1 VTQGL
6 KGYALGAPCFR
17 LVVARHLRE
26 DKPIRKDLPTY
37 NDKAPRTEVAANPAD
52 MDFGLQRKLGLFD
65 ATMLVMGGII
75 GSGIFINSYVVARQV
90 HTPLLIL
97 GAWFAGGLI
106 ALAGGFIWAELSA
119 QRPDVGGQYAYIREA
134 YHPAAA
140 FLYGWSLLL
149 VIQTGGMAAVAVTFA
164 HYFGQL
170 TGARIPQA
178 IVAAGALALLT
189 AVNCLGVRSG
199 GAVQSALMV
208 LKILAIASLVAC
220 GLLLIGPA
228 PAPPVQPLQA
238 GDKPISM
245 ATAMIPVL
253 FAYGGWQTSCFVAG
267 EVKEPRKNMPRA
279 LLIGVAGVI
288 TIYLAV
294 NYVYLRALG
303 PVELARVETP
313 ASAVMEMAL
322 GSKGAILIA
331 VGIAISTL
339 GFLSQSILTAPRVY
353 YAMATDGLFF
363 KSVAWLEPRTH
374 VPVVAIILQGIL
386 AMVIAVSGRYDQ
398 ILNYVVSVDF
408 IFFGLTGTCIF
419 IFRRRGLKRA
429 DEGGGAGASLASA
442 TGRAAEGK
450 ERQSYRVPGHPV
462 TTALFVAVCWTV
474 VVNTIYQYPSNT
486 VIGLVIVLG
495 GIPVYFFWRWW
506 RGSNER

>member
-1 VTQGL
+1 
-6 KGYALGAPCFR
+6 
-17 LVVARHLRE
+17 
-26 DKPIRKDLPTY
+26 
-37 NDKAPRTEVAANPAD
+37 
-52 MDFGLQRKLGLFD
+52 
-65 ATMLVMGGII
+65 MLVMGGII

-90 HTPLLIL
+90 HTPALIL
-97 GAWFAGGLI
+97 GAWLAGGFV

-119 QRPDVGGQYAYIREA
+119 LRPDVGGQYAYIREA

-164 HYFGQL
+164 RYFSQL
-170 TGARIPQA
+170 TGARLPQTA
-178 IVAAGALALLT
+178 IAAVALAVLT
-189 AVNCLGVRSG
+189 AVNCLGVRTG
-199 GAVQSALMV
+199 GTVQSILMV
-208 LKILAIASLVAC
+208 LKILAITALVLFGFA
-220 GLLLIGPA
+220 LISPA
-228 PAPPVQPLQA
+228 PAQVSQSPPPDDSPV
-238 GDKPISM
+238 SM

-267 EVKEPRKNMPRA
+267 EVKDPRKNMPRA

-322 GSKGAILIA
+322 GNAGAKLIA

-353 YAMATDGLFF
+353 YAMASDGLFF
-363 KSVAWLEPRTH
+363 KSVAWLDPRTR
-374 VPVVAIILQGIL
+374 VPVVAIVLQGIL
-386 AMVIAVSGRYDQ
+386 AIVIAVSGRYDQ

-419 IFRRRGLKRA
+419 IFRQRARRNTNRHETGIA
-429 DEGGGAGASLASA
+429 AGSPQPEP
-442 TGRAAEGK
+442 AAEATTPGYK
-450 ERQSYRVPGHPV
+450 VPGHPV
-462 TTALFVAVCWTV
+462 TTILFVAVCWIV
-474 VVNTIYQYPSNT
+474 VANTIYQYLSNT
-486 VIGLVIVLG
+486 IIGLAIVLG
-495 GIPVYFFWRWW
+495 GVPIYFFWRWW
-506 RGSNER
+506 RRNE

>member
-1 VTQGL
+1 LLDRGKQ
-6 KGYALGAPCFR
+6 R
-17 LVVARHLRE
+17 RE
-26 DKPIRKDLPTY
+26 RDITTNQEPATYIR
-37 NDKAPRTEVAANPAD
+37 AAAKRAAAEPEPSSS
-52 MDFGLQRKLGLFD
+52 LQRRLGLFD

-90 HTPLLIL
+90 HTPALIL
-97 GAWFAGGLI
+97 GAWLAGGFV

-119 QRPDVGGQYAYIREA
+119 LRPYVGGQYAFIREA

-164 HYFGQL
+164 HYFSQL
-170 TGARIPQA
+170 TGARLPQP
-178 IVAAGALALLT
+178 VMAAVALAVLT
-189 AVNCLGVRSG
+189 AVNCLGVRTG
-199 GAVQSALMV
+199 GTVQSALMV
-208 LKILAIASLVAC
+208 LKILAIAALVVFGFA
-220 GLLLIGPA
+220 LISPA
-228 PAPPVQPLQA
+228 PAQINESPRTADGPVSL
-238 GDKPISM
+238 
-245 ATAMIPVL
+245 ATALIPVL

-267 EVKEPRKNMPRA
+267 EVRDPRKNMPRA

-288 TIYLAV
+288 TIYLSV

-322 GSKGAILIA
+322 GSAGAKLIA

-353 YAMATDGLFF
+353 YAMARDGLFF
-363 KSVAWLEPRTH
+363 KIVGWLEPRTR
-374 VPVVAIILQGIL
+374 VPIVAIILQGIL
-386 AMVIAVSGRYDQ
+386 AIIIAVSGTYDQ

-408 IFFGLTGTCIF
+408 MFFGLTGTCIF
-419 IFRRRGLKRA
+419 IFRRRAANRTPKYETGV
-429 DEGGGAGASLASA
+429 AGAPSQDDPVAGVEM
-442 TGRAAEGK
+442 TPGYE
-450 ERQSYRVPGHPV
+450 VPGHPV
-462 TTALFVAVCWTV
+462 TTILFVAVCWIV
-474 VVNTIYQYPSNT
+474 VANTIYQYLSNT
-486 VIGLVIVLG
+486 IIGITIVLA

-506 RGSNER
+506 RRDE

>member
-1 VTQGL
+1 
-6 KGYALGAPCFR
+6 
-17 LVVARHLRE
+17 
-26 DKPIRKDLPTY
+26 
-37 NDKAPRTEVAANPAD
+37 
-52 MDFGLQRKLGLFD
+52 
-65 ATMLVMGGII
+65 MLVMGGII

-90 HTPLLIL
+90 HTPALIL
-97 GAWFAGGLI
+97 GAWLVGGFV

-119 QRPDVGGQYAYIREA
+119 LRPDVGGQYAFIREA

-164 HYFGQL
+164 HYFSQL
-170 TGARIPQA
+170 TGARLPQPV
-178 IVAAGALALLT
+178 IAAVALAVLT
-189 AVNCLGVRSG
+189 GVNCLGVKTG
-199 GAVQSALMV
+199 GTVQSALMV
-208 LKILAIASLVAC
+208 LKILAIAALVVFGFA
-220 GLLLIGPA
+220 LLSPA
-228 PAPPVQPLQA
+228 PAQVNQSPQHVDGPV
-238 GDKPISM
+238 SM

-267 EVKEPRKNMPRA
+267 EVKQPRKNMPRA

-303 PVELARVETP
+303 PVELASVETP

-322 GSKGAILIA
+322 GNAGAKLIA

-353 YAMATDGLFF
+353 YAMASDGLFF
-363 KSVAWLEPRTH
+363 KSVAWLEPRTR
-374 VPVVAIILQGIL
+374 VPVIAIILQGIL
-386 AMVIAVSGRYDQ
+386 AIVIAVSGRYDQ

-408 IFFGLTGTCIF
+408 MFFGLTGTCIF
-419 IFRRRGLKRA
+419 IFRRRAANRA
-429 DEGGGAGASLASA
+429 PKYETGVAGGPSQDEPAAGAEL
-442 TGRAAEGK
+442 TPGYK
-450 ERQSYRVPGHPV
+450 VPGHPV
-462 TTALFVAVCWTV
+462 TTALFVAVCWIV
-474 VVNTIYQYPSNT
+474 VANTIYQYLSNT
-486 VIGLVIVLG
+486 IIGIAIVLG

-506 RGSNER
+506 RRNE

>member
-1 VTQGL
+1 
-6 KGYALGAPCFR
+6 
-17 LVVARHLRE
+17 
-26 DKPIRKDLPTY
+26 
-37 NDKAPRTEVAANPAD
+37 
-52 MDFGLQRKLGLFD
+52 
-65 ATMLVMGGII
+65 
-75 GSGIFINSYVVARQV
+75 
-90 HTPLLIL
+90 
-97 GAWFAGGLI
+97 
-106 ALAGGFIWAELSA
+106 
-119 QRPDVGGQYAYIREA
+119 
-134 YHPAAA
+134 
-140 FLYGWSLLL
+140 
-149 VIQTGGMAAVAVTFA
+149 
-164 HYFGQL
+164 
-170 TGARIPQA
+170 
-178 IVAAGALALLT
+178 VAAGALAVLT
-189 AVNCLGVRSG
+189 AINCLGVRSG
-199 GAVQSALMV
+199 GTVQSALMV
-208 LKILAIASLVAC
+208 LKIMAIASLVVC

-228 PAPPVQPLQA
+228 PTLPVQPVQV

-288 TIYLAV
+288 AIYLAV

-322 GSKGAILIA
+322 GREGSILIA
-331 VGIAISTL
+331 VGIAVSTL

-353 YAMATDGLFF
+353 YAMARDGLFF
-363 KSVAWLEPRTH
+363 KSVARLEPRTR

-419 IFRRRGLKRA
+419 IFRRRDFNKA
-429 DEGGGAGASLASA
+429 DNGGGAGASLPSA
-442 TGRAAEGK
+442 KGPRPEVK
-450 ERQSYRVPGHPV
+450 ERGGYRVPGHPV
-462 TTALFVAVCWTV
+462 TTALFVAVCWIV
-474 VVNTIYQYPSNT
+474 VANTIYQYPSNT
-486 VIGLVIVLG
+486 VIGLVIVLA

-506 RGSNER
+506 RSANER